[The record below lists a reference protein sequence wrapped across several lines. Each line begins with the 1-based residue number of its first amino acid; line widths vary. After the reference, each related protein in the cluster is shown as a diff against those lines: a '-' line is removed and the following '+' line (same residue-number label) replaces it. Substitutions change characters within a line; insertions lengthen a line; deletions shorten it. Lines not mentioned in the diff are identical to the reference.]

1 LSEIREIRRGLG
13 GTINDVVLTVV
24 SEAVARYLVE
34 HNERVTDQHLR
45 IMCPVNVRTEDQQGA
60 LGNQVSAIFPMLP
73 AWPMNP
79 VTRLGAVC
87 AEVERI
93 KEEQEA
99 QALTLL
105 QNSVP
110 EPWPVALMGT
120 QMVGTQRD
128 PTALAARFPMPVLP
142 ALGGW
147 RPPNFGLNFVCTNVP
162 GVQVAQYLCGHR
174 VLDTIGVLVLSGNI
188 GLGVTILSYNGG
200 LYFSFICEPRLL
212 PDIDTLA
219 NAAKVAY
226 DELLAAARARTE
238 QARA

>member
-1 LSEIREIRRGLG
+1 M
-13 GTINDVVLTVV
+13 
-24 SEAVARYLVE
+24 ARYLKE
-34 HNERVTDQHLR
+34 HDERVDGAHLR
-45 IMCPVNVRTEDQQGA
+45 IMCPVNVRTEGQQGA

-73 AWPMNP
+73 AWPMQP
-79 VTRLGAVC
+79 ATRLGAVC

-110 EPWPVALMGT
+110 EPWPVAMMGS
-120 QMVGTQRD
+120 QLVGTPLD
-128 PTALAARFPMPVLP
+128 PTALSARFPIPLLP
-142 ALGGW
+142 AIGGW

-162 GVQVAQYLCGHR
+162 GVQVPQYLCGHR

-188 GLGVTILSYNGG
+188 GLGVTILSYNQA

-212 PDIDTLA
+212 PDLEVLT
-219 NAAKVAY
+219 NAAEAAY
-226 DELLAAARARTE
+226 GELLAAARARAE
-238 QARA
+238 QARAQ